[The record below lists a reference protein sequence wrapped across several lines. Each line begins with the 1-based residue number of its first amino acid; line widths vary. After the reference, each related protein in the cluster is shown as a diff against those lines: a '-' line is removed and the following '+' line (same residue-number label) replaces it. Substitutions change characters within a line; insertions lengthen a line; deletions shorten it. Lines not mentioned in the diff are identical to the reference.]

1 MDGVDIGAGATV
13 GPHSIVL
20 LGAGV
25 ADGAVVGPASLVMRG
40 EALPAGTRWLGNPVA
55 QWS

>member
-1 MDGVDIGAGATV
+1 
-13 GPHSIVL
+13 VL